1 MYKKLFRTALFC
13 LLLAGVFFHIGGC
26 DNSNGSGGGSN
37 IQAGADTFTPLIIEF
52 LTEPVPFAGSDGKV
66 HLVYEIQISNAVA
79 LPFQVNSLEVLN
91 AADQSQLFAEFS
103 GEDVMSALQ
112 KIPGRIPTNLI
123 DGGTNAIFFI
133 TFSVDSMNDVPE
145 KLIHRLT
152 MTVPGGI
159 PEQFL
164 AFLDLPLDSQEITQT
179 YGELNVSPREAILIS
194 PPLKGGRW
202 VAADGCC
209 TAERHVRA
217 VMPINGK
224 QVISQR
230 FAIDFEILNHQDL
243 IFVGDPHDVHS
254 YFSYGQEVI
263 SAADGQV
270 VAAVDGFDDQIPGEA
285 PPLIPLEEAD
295 GNHVVIDHGNGN
307 FAFYAHLIK
316 GSVTVEE
323 GDFVTRGQLLGLV
336 GNSGNTIAPHLH
348 FHMMA
353 GPSTFGS
360 NGLPYIFDG
369 FELLARSASTEA
381 FDEAEANGTP
391 LEMVPVSNPGTRV
404 NELSLDQS
412 VMIFPGQSK

>member
-1 MYKKLFRTALFC
+1 MRIKPIGIIMFFTLI
-13 LLLAGVFFHIGGC
+13 AGAFLNIGGC
-26 DNSNGSGGGSN
+26 HNSNGSGGSN
-37 IQAGADTFTPLIIEF
+37 IGAGAETFTPLTVEF

-66 HLVYEIQISNAVA
+66 HLVYEIQISNAVP
-79 LPFQVNSLEVLN
+79 LSFQVNSLEVLN
-91 AADQSQLFAEFS
+91 AADHGQVFTEFS

-112 KIPGRIPTNLI
+112 IIPGRIPTNLI
-123 DGGTNAIFFI
+123 EGGTNAIFFI
-133 TFSVDSMNDVPE
+133 TFSVDSMDDVPG
-145 KLIHRLT
+145 KLTHRFKI
-152 MTVPGGI
+152 TVPGGI

-179 YGELNVSPREAILIS
+179 YGELNVSLREAILIS

-230 FAIDFEILNHQDL
+230 FAIDFEILNEEDL
-243 IFVGDPHDVHS
+243 VFVGDPKDVNS

-263 SAADGQV
+263 SAAEGQV
-270 VAAVDGFDDQIPGEA
+270 VTAVDGFDDQIPGEL
-285 PPLIPLEEAD
+285 PPVITLEEAD

-307 FAFYAHLIK
+307 FALYAHLIK
-316 GSVTVEE
+316 GSVAVEE

-336 GNSGNTIAPHLH
+336 GNTGNTSAPHLH

-353 GPSTFGS
+353 GISTFGS
-360 NGLPYIFDG
+360 NGLPYVFDG
-369 FELLARSASTEA
+369 FELLARAASTEA
-381 FDEAEANGTP
+381 FDEAEINGTP
-391 LEMVPVSNPGTRV
+391 LEIVPVSNPGNRV
-404 NELSLDQS
+404 NELSLDLS
-412 VMIFPGQSK
+412 IVIFPGQSK